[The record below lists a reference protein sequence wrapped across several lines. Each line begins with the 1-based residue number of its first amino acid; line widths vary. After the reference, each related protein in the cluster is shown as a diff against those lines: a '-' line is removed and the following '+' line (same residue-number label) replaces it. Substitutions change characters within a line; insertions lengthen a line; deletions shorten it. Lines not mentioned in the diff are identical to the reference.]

1 MSSVLGADPDNAG
14 PAAKRP
20 KRTYRACYPCRSRKL
35 KCNFG
40 DPDKPWDGPCVRC
53 TRERRECVRAMSTV
67 VRYALPDVPVTHV
80 PAPAAPAPTAFS
92 QPSFQP
98 STYAPPPPPPKDFTR
113 FQSRDHAYARYEEE
127 VDDRQSPPLEDEG
140 DAGRDGGR
148 ALLMSNL
155 QNPNDALRLLASAS
169 SLRYQTG
176 PAGERVSET
185 DPPRGGINA
194 WHWWAP
200 VEEGGVGA
208 DEAAALLGF
217 FEIRMAPLF
226 PLIHPRVLEPAYL
239 PTLVADE
246 ALLLGAIVGIASRYA
261 NVLEPARAAQI
272 HAVVSQWV
280 RAEITS
286 LMDGDLELRS
296 TSTVEALL
304 LLSEWPLLPAT
315 RKRRS
320 RDEPDSEEARLLR
333 PSLRYDAYCWSNIG
347 LAIRIAQEL
356 GMEDSVFQAAEA
368 AKEAS
373 PDAWK
378 YERPLKTWIYCYNAE
393 SHIAA
398 RLGRSA
404 VMQPNMTSKWW
415 ESLSVV
421 NCAIRKDKTTDA
433 WAGDLFTLTSN
444 GQLLGSI
451 QQHLYWS
458 KEITYTLLRSGAWES
473 FMRSMRLDMRHNRH
487 CCDQRLREGTLSSA
501 ILQLEFDY
509 LVLYA
514 NSLALRSLQRRLRR
528 ARERDDP
535 SWETPSL
542 LNAVEGPW
550 IIEALSA
557 ARAILETTT
566 NMLEARGHLRF
577 CPSRI
582 FQYILF
588 ATTFLYKALAI
599 GAVEHGESSIV
610 AMLERTVAALGAAAI
625 DNEHFPSGFAVLLAR
640 LGKHWHAGPNP
651 NRTLVFGPKPP
662 ESQPGMPVPL
672 PPIEAPVEAPVV
684 ATPPAPPLAAAA
696 AEGGLGWQLDL
707 TSHMPAAELE
717 QDVIFQSIWD
727 HAGQSAGI
735 STSSLYATLLGEA
748 LNMPETL

>member
-1 MSSVLGADPDNAG
+1 MSSVLGAEPDNTG

-80 PAPAAPAPTAFS
+80 PAPTAPQPTIPTFVK
-92 QPSFQP
+92 P
-98 STYAPPPPPPKDFTR
+98 APPPPRTFAPSPPREPAF
-113 FQSRDHAYARYEEE
+113 ARYEEHG
-127 VDDRQSPPLEDEG
+127 DDHQSPPLEDEG
-140 DAGRDGGR
+140 DAGRDGES

-176 PAGERVSET
+176 RAGERVSET
-185 DPPRGGINA
+185 SPRAGLSP

-200 VEEGGVGA
+200 VETGGLSEE
-208 DEAAALLGF
+208 EAAALLGF

-226 PLIHPRVLEPAYL
+226 PLIHPRILEPAYL
-239 PTLVADE
+239 PTLIADE

-261 NVLEPARAAQI
+261 NVLEPERAAQI

-280 RAEITS
+280 RAELTS
-286 LMDGDLELRS
+286 LMDGDLELR
-296 TSTVEALL
+296 TASTVEALL

-320 RDEPDSEEARLLR
+320 REEPDSEEARLLR

-368 AKEAS
+368 AREDL
-373 PDAWK
+373 PDTWK

-404 VMQPNMTSKWW
+404 VMLPNMTSKWW

-421 NCAIRKDKTTDA
+421 NSAIRKDKTTDA

-473 FMRSMRLDMRHNRH
+473 FMRSLRLDMRHNRN

-566 NMLEARGHLRF
+566 NMLEAHGHLRF

-625 DNEHFPSGFAVLLAR
+625 DDEHFPSGFAVLLAR
-640 LGKHWHAGPNP
+640 LGKHWHAGTTS
-651 NRTLVFGPKPP
+651 NRTLVFWPKPP
-662 ESQPGMPVPL
+662 QTEPGMPTPQPPVEV
-672 PPIEAPVEAPVV
+672 PIEVPTA

-707 TSHMPAAELE
+707 TSHMPAADLE
-717 QDVIFQSIWD
+717 QDMIFQSIWD
-727 HAGQSAGI
+727 HAGPSTGL

>member
-1 MSSVLGADPDNAG
+1 MSSVLGAEPDNAG
-14 PAAKRP
+14 PPAKRP

-80 PAPAAPAPTAFS
+80 PAPTAAQPTVPTFAK
-92 QPSFQP
+92 P
-98 STYAPPPPPPKDFTR
+98 APPPQRTLARSPPR
-113 FQSRDHAYARYEEE
+113 EHAYARYEEE
-127 VDDRQSPPLEDEG
+127 RDDRQSPPLEDEG
-140 DAGRDGGR
+140 DEGRGGGS

-176 PAGERVSET
+176 PAGERVNET
-185 DPPRGGINA
+185 SPRGGLSP

-200 VEEGGVGA
+200 VEAGGLSEE
-208 DEAAALLGF
+208 EAAALLGF
-217 FEIRMAPLF
+217 FEMHMAPLF

-261 NVLEPARAAQI
+261 NVLEPDRAAEI
-272 HAVVSQWV
+272 HAVVSPWV

-296 TSTVEALL
+296 ASTVEALL

-320 RDEPDSEEARLLR
+320 REEPDSEEARLLR

-368 AKEAS
+368 AREDW
-373 PDAWK
+373 PDTWK

-404 VMQPNMTSKWW
+404 VMLPNMTSKWW

-421 NCAIRKDKTTDA
+421 NSAIRKDKTTDA

-473 FMRSMRLDMRHNRH
+473 FMRSLRLDMRHNRN

-625 DNEHFPSGFAVLLAR
+625 DDEHFPSGFAVLLAR
-640 LGKHWHAGPNP
+640 LGKHWHAGQIS
-651 NRTLVFGPKPP
+651 NRTLVFWPKQL
-662 ESQPGMPVPL
+662 EIQPGIPFPL
-672 PPIEAPVEAPVV
+672 PPVEAPVEVPIV

-707 TSHMPAAELE
+707 TSHMPAADLE
-717 QDVIFQSIWD
+717 QDMIFQSIWD
-727 HAGQSAGI
+727 HAGPSAGL